1 MAVQS
6 NAPGA
11 DLNLQP
17 WLDYATVAVPD
28 NHLAV
33 LWWAEYMWTSND
45 SYRMAMSRIADHFL
59 TEIDFP
65 ELDTDEEND
74 YRELF
79 SNELGYRMAFKA
91 VAEECLAYGTVI
103 AAVHQPFFRRMV
115 CQECGR
121 EEPYDRAQPKLK
133 MTPAAPYLLWNRS
146 KACAG
151 CGSMNHYKCVDRP
164 NPDLKKIKII
174 RHTPRDVEMAFN
186 PYTEGRIVRLKP
198 NTQYFADLRTCA
210 EIYARDTPIELLETA
225 AQNRPFRFEED
236 SVLVIT
242 LPTLSGIHMRG
253 WGMPASIAS
262 FRTAW
267 LYQMYNKAD
276 QAVAADYTLG
286 MRMISP
292 APTKGGADPIQ
303 LKSTTNFAENMRAV
317 IKNHRKDPTR
327 MYVVPHAME
336 YQFLGGE
343 GATLIQPDKLKFR
356 QQEFLN
362 GMGVPAEFYQMNLSV
377 QAAPMALRLFE
388 NAWQVI
394 PALYNQLLGFIMD
407 QVADVMNLKPQ
418 RAVMRRTTI
427 ADDSERKAVL
437 GQLMAANQISAQ
449 TFLEAFGI
457 NAYAEVRKV
466 YRQQA
471 YTQKIQAEF
480 AEKAQKD
487 QELGIMQ
494 QLTAAPTPSMLA
506 QQQQGG
512 QPPSGPGANM
522 VGGGPAGAAGQPGG
536 GLLEMGEQAEQIAQ
550 QLLPMDEASRKTQ
563 LKSIRESDKN
573 LHALV
578 TSALE
583 RLRSQARAQG
593 GQQVIQQMAGQQPVG
608 Q

>member
-1 MAVQS
+1 MAVPS
-6 NAPGA
+6 AAPGA

-33 LWWAEYMWTSND
+33 LWWAEYMWVSND

-74 YRELF
+74 YRDLF
-79 SNELGYRMAFKA
+79 SNEIGYRMSFKA
-91 VAEECLAYGTVI
+91 VAEECLAYGSVI
-103 AAVHQPFFRRMV
+103 ATVHQPFFRRMV
-115 CQECGR
+115 CQGCGR
-121 EEPYDRAQPKLK
+121 EEPIQRAKPKLK
-133 MTPAAPYLLWNRS
+133 MTAQAPFLHWQ
-146 KACAG
+146 KTKPCPG
-151 CGSMNHYKCVDRP
+151 CQSMSPYKCVDRP

-174 RHTPRDVEMAFN
+174 RHTPRDVDMAYN
-186 PYTEGRIVRLKP
+186 PFTDAREVSLKP
-198 NTQYFADLRTCA
+198 NTQYFADLRTCSD
-210 EIYARDTPIELLETA
+210 IYARDTPVELLEAA
-225 AQNRPFRFEED
+225 AQHRRFTFEED
-236 SVLVIT
+236 SVLVVT

-303 LKSTTNFAENMRAV
+303 LKSTTNFAENMKAV

-327 MYVVPHAME
+327 MYIVPHAME
-336 YQFLGGE
+336 YQFMGGE
-343 GATLIQPDKLKFR
+343 GANLIQPEKLKFR

-388 NAWQVI
+388 NAWQII
-394 PALYNQLLGFIMD
+394 PALYNQLLNFIMA

-427 ADDSERKAVL
+427 ADDSERKAIL

-471 YTQKIQAEF
+471 YTQKIQTEF
-480 AEKAQKD
+480 QEKALKD
-487 QELGIMQ
+487 QEMGVMQ
-494 QLTAAPTPSMLA
+494 QLTAAPSPSMLA
-506 QQQQGG
+506 QQQ

-522 VGGGPAGAAGQPGG
+522 VGSGPAGQAGAPGG
-536 GLLEMGEQAEQIAQ
+536 GLLEMGEQAEQMAQ
-550 QLLPMDEASRKTQ
+550 QLLPMDETSRKQQ
-563 LKSIRESDKN
+563 LKALRDSDKN

-583 RLRSQARAQG
+583 RLRSQARSQG

-608 Q
+608 